1 MSANI
6 FRFSR
11 DLGRTVRSRV
21 EVLARDETRL
31 FVREANQPGTRIY
44 PLGFGTL
51 VLPAELPIR
60 ANREDGP
67 LYIHRSLCLAIP
79 AAWSNQQAAAEIRAR
94 NLNPNFLAWHS
105 ITRCDRSGEPVPLF
119 PDPPSFGHHS

>member
-31 FVREANQPGTRIY
+31 FVREAN
-44 PLGFGTL
+44 
-51 VLPAELPIR
+51 
-60 ANREDGP
+60 
-67 LYIHRSLCLAIP
+67 
-79 AAWSNQQAAAEIRAR
+79 
-94 NLNPNFLAWHS
+94 
-105 ITRCDRSGEPVPLF
+105 
-119 PDPPSFGHHS
+119 